1 MHAAH
6 GDAWSLNVGALRYL
20 GSMKLLHTSD
30 WHLGRSFHGVGTLAA
45 QRRFADQLLDTVT
58 AEKVDVVLVAG
69 DVYDRAL
76 PSVDVVNLFDDI
88 LARLNAAGVQA
99 IVTSGNHDSAT
110 RLGFGGRLL
119 ESAGVHLRTRIADL
133 ATPILLPL
141 NGSSDGPVVAIYG
154 IPYLE
159 PRLVAEELGV
169 ENGTH
174 FSVTEAALK
183 LIEADLAT
191 RTPGTPSV
199 VLAHTFASGGIT
211 SASERELSVGGVGA
225 VPLDLFDPFS
235 YTALGHLHGPQRLS
249 NTVRYSGSPLPYSFS
264 EAAHNKGAWLLEI
277 TEAGLGAV
285 TKVDWAPERALS
297 ILTGKLEDL
306 LVEEKWAHAEDHF
319 CQITLTDNDRP
330 ELAMERLRTRFP
342 HTLVLMFAPE
352 IAREADKQSY
362 GSRIAQAT
370 DELELCCGFLDHV
383 RHRAANDDEQQLL
396 RAALASVRE
405 GEAAQ

>member
-1 MHAAH
+1 
-6 GDAWSLNVGALRYL
+6 
-20 GSMKLLHTSD
+20 MKLLHTSD

-45 QRRFADQLLDTVT
+45 QRRFADQLLDTVA
-58 AEKVDVVLVAG
+58 AENVDVVLVAG

-88 LARLNAAGVQA
+88 LARLNKAGVQVV
-99 IVTSGNHDSAT
+99 VTSGNHDSAT

-133 ATPILLPL
+133 ATPVLLPL
-141 NGSSDGPVVAIYG
+141 DGSAGGPVLAIYG

-183 LIEADLAT
+183 LISEDLQSRA
-191 RTPGTPSV
+191 PGTPSI

-211 SASERELSVGGVGA
+211 SASERELSIGGVGA
-225 VPLDLFDPFS
+225 VPLDLFEPFS
-235 YTALGHLHGPQRLS
+235 YTALGHLHGRQRLS
-249 NTVRYSGSPLPYSFS
+249 ETVRYSGSPLPYSFS
-264 EAAHNKGAWLLEI
+264 EAAHIKGAWLLEI
-277 TEAGLGAV
+277 TGAGLGEV
-285 TKVDWAPERALS
+285 TKVNWAPERALS
-297 ILTGKLEDL
+297 ILQGKLEGL
-306 LVEEKWAHAEDHF
+306 LVDDRWAGAEEHY

-330 ELAMERLRTRFP
+330 ELAMERLRTRFR
-342 HTLVLMFAPE
+342 HTLVLMFEPE
-352 IAREADKQSY
+352 TARDSTTQSY
-362 GSRIAQAT
+362 GARIAQAT

-383 RHRAANDDEQQLL
+383 RHRPANDDEQQLL

-405 GEAAQ
+405 AEVSR

>member
-1 MHAAH
+1 
-6 GDAWSLNVGALRYL
+6 
-20 GSMKLLHTSD
+20 MKLLHTSD

-58 AEKVDVVLVAG
+58 AENVDVVLVAG

-88 LARLNAAGVQA
+88 LARLNAAGVQVV
-99 IVTSGNHDSAT
+99 VTSGNHDSAT

-119 ESAGVHLRTRIADL
+119 ERAGVHLRTRLADL
-133 ATPILLPL
+133 ATPVLLPL
-141 NGSSDGPVVAIYG
+141 TGANTGTGAKKDDGGQMAIYG
-154 IPYLE
+154 IPFLE

-174 FSVTEAALK
+174 FSVTEAAVK
-183 LIEADLAT
+183 LISADLAT
-191 RTPGTPSV
+191 RAPGTASV

-225 VPLDLFDPFS
+225 VPLDLFDPFT

-249 NTVRYSGSPLPYSFS
+249 ETVRYSGSPLPYSFS
-264 EAAHNKGAWLLEI
+264 EARHNKGAWLLEI
-277 TEAGLGAV
+277 TPDGLGAV

-297 ILTGKLEDL
+297 ILSGKIDDL
-306 LVEEKWAHAEDHF
+306 LTGGQWSAAEEDY

-330 ELAMERLRTRFP
+330 ELAMDRLRTRFP
-342 HTLVLMFAPE
+342 HTLVLMFEPE
-352 IAREADKQSY
+352 EARTADKQSY
-362 GSRIAQAT
+362 GDRIAKAA

-383 RHRAANDDEQQLL
+383 RHRGASDDEQQVL
-396 RAALASVRE
+396 RAALAGVRE
-405 GEAAQ
+405 QEAAL